1 MNGCYKYDKLL
12 WNLIIYYEYGMDS
25 CVSYAEADGCTL
37 DVLPTHPLG
46 MLRWRQSKMTVKER
60 RMAYRQLGTQLTYVI
75 TRSDGLV

>member
-1 MNGCYKYDKLL
+1 MNGCFKYDKLL

-46 MLRWRQSKMTVKER
+46 MLRWRQSKMAVKGR
-60 RMAYRQLGTQLTYVI
+60 RMAYRCERPNLHMC
-75 TRSDGLV
+75 